1 MTLPLKGIRILAV
14 EQYGAGPYGTLQ
26 LAALGAEIIKIETP
40 GVGDVSRYVGPHF
53 VEGEVSSAN
62 SYFYQG
68 LNHNKKS
75 IAIDLKTA
83 EGRKIL
89 EELVKT
95 SDGLISNLRGD
106 VVDKL
111 GLNYESLKASNKEL
125 VCAHLTAYG
134 RSGERADWPGYD
146 YVMQAQAGYFSL
158 TGEPDAPPARFGL
171 SVVDLQ
177 TGVTLAMAL
186 LSGIISARSSGE
198 GRDIDVSLFDVAIH
212 NLNYVAMWSLNA
224 GHHQQRAARS
234 AHFSLTPCQLYRT
247 RDGWIYLMCN
257 KEKFWL
263 NLCRK
268 IGRDDLASNE
278 KYIDFPAR
286 LQNRDELTETLDQVL
301 SSKTTNE
308 WLQLFGN
315 QVPAAP
321 LLTVQESLE
330 QDFVTKSGRI
340 LEYETNTGAVIKVLR
355 PPVHSEDDFVAEAAP
370 TLGEQTSTILADLGY
385 STTAINELRT
395 NRIIQ

>member
-1 MTLPLKGIRILAV
+1 MTLPLEGIRILAV

-40 GVGDVSRYVGPHF
+40 GLGDVSRYVGPHF

-75 IAIDLKTA
+75 IAIDLKTD

-89 EELVKT
+89 EMLVKT

-106 VVDKL
+106 VIDRL
-111 GLNYESLKASNKEL
+111 GLNYECLKESNRKL

-134 RSGERADWPGYD
+134 RKGERADWPGYD

-198 GRDIDVSLFDVAIH
+198 GRDIDVSLFDVALH
-212 NLNYVAMWSLNA
+212 NLNYVGMWSLNA

-247 RDGWIYLMCN
+247 KDGWIYLMCN

-263 NLCRK
+263 NLCQK
-268 IGRDDLASNE
+268 IERGDLVSNE
-278 KYIDFPAR
+278 KYLDFPAR
-286 LQNRDELTETLDQVL
+286 LAHRDELTETLDETL
-301 SSKTTNE
+301 ISKTTNE

-321 LLTVQESLE
+321 LLTVKESLE
-330 QDFVTKSGRI
+330 QEFVTKSGRI
-340 LEYETNTGAVIKVLR
+340 VEYETKSGAVIKALR
-355 PPVHSEDDFVAEAAP
+355 PPVQLEDGFIAKAAP
-370 TLGEQTSTILADLGY
+370 LLGEQTSTILADLGY
-385 STTAINELRT
+385 SRAAIDDLRI
-395 NRIIQ
+395 NRIVQ